1 MKSFPATLIKIS
13 AVAAACI
20 LLYTVTGFLIV
31 PPILKEV
38 AVQQS
43 TSFLGRAVS
52 IRHVDFNPYVMSF
65 VVRGVRVD
73 DPQGGAVFTVESV
86 FTTFMPLPSLL
97 SHAWMFKEIVLVEP
111 RVNILRNANGTASY
125 EDLLHLKWP
134 RRLLIRFEQVRL
146 VEGAVHFHD
155 ESLSR
160 GFSTTINH
168 LTATFKDFSTHPDH
182 ANRFSV
188 NAISESGETL
198 SLNGSFSMSP
208 LSSQGEIAVENV
220 LLSKYFPYLEDRFD
234 ASIVEGTFAARA
246 SYDVDLARDHFRS
259 FVHDVSIS
267 ARSFKVNES
276 GSTRPLMGFDGL
288 TLSGGQVDLVRR
300 NIKVDSIVITG
311 GTGVLRR
318 LPDDS
323 FNVQHMMRAGRIPS
337 EAEAASSGNWNVS
350 IGEIRQANFA
360 AEVNDVFGREM
371 IRGKQL
377 LFSKPTFQMNP
388 PLISVDEVV
397 LQGGEVVFTDPS
409 VAPPAMMALTHLD
422 IRVGGLSSRNPR
434 LPSVSVHGM
443 IGDGAPLQVFGRA
456 SPGGVQGKMDV
467 RGLLRNMSL
476 VPLSPY
482 AAKYLGY
489 EVAAG
494 DLSLDV
500 AFSMEDGKISALS
513 TVKIDRLTFGG
524 RTESKEATPF
534 PVRLAVF
541 LLKDSSGAIT
551 LNVPIER
558 TPGETRFQLQKTI
571 IDAVLTPFAK
581 ATTFPFAAI
590 CGASAGEELGVQE
603 FNSGSTE
610 LIPAETAKLDAIL
623 KGLVLWPELILD
635 IEGSVDATNDR
646 GDPRLLASAR
656 ARAVEGYFLLHGSLE
671 PGRIFLIDDLPEN
684 VPRNGSRALL
694 TLKDKYRRAGGN

>member
-350 IGEIRQANFA
+350 IGEIRLANFA

-409 VAPPAMMALTHLD
+409 VAPPAMMALTHL
-422 IRVGGLSSRNPR
+422 
-434 LPSVSVHGM
+434 
-443 IGDGAPLQVFGRA
+443 
-456 SPGGVQGKMDV
+456 DV